1 MPQLWDSWVA
11 VYVAAEFSNQGW
23 FSFFNILHD
32 FLGLKGGFQMA
43 KYANLQNTIIGKVET
58 FDVQS
63 MINKALI
70 GILISKEII
79 TKEEVLVILGNI
91 NRQQEIYFEQKNSKS

>member
-1 MPQLWDSWVA
+1 
-11 VYVAAEFSNQGW
+11 
-23 FSFFNILHD
+23 
-32 FLGLKGGFQMA
+32 MA
-43 KYANLQNTIIGKVET
+43 QYANLQNTGIATDET

-79 TKEEVLVILGNI
+79 TEEEMIVILGSI
-91 NRQQEIYFEQKNSKS
+91 NRQQETYFEATK

>member
-1 MPQLWDSWVA
+1 MD
-11 VYVAAEFSNQGW
+11 
-23 FSFFNILHD
+23 
-32 FLGLKGGFQMA
+32 
-43 KYANLQNTIIGKVET
+43 KYANLQKMDIGKVET

-79 TKEEVLVILGNI
+79 SEEELLVILGNI
-91 NRQQEIYFEQKNSKS
+91 NRQQEIFFQQQNRPQQKEE

>member
-1 MPQLWDSWVA
+1 
-11 VYVAAEFSNQGW
+11 
-23 FSFFNILHD
+23 
-32 FLGLKGGFQMA
+32 MA
-43 KYANLQNTIIGKVET
+43 QNANLQKTVFATNET

-79 TKEEVLVILGNI
+79 TEEEMIIILGKI
-91 NRQQEIYFEQKNSKS
+91 NREQETYFEATK